1 MFVVVDDI
9 DGAFK
14 SDDDKGDGD
23 IDEVEHIENEDFLD
37 ADDNEREDGDD
48 VSVVDDDSDDD
59 DDNSGV
65 AS

>member
-9 DGAFK
+9 DGAVNR
-14 SDDDKGDGD
+14 DDDKGDGD

-59 DDNSGV
+59 DDNSDV

>member
-9 DGAFK
+9 DGAVNR
-14 SDDDKGDGD
+14 DDDKGDGD

-37 ADDNEREDGDD
+37 AVDNEREDGDD

-59 DDNSGV
+59 DDDGDV

>member
-9 DGAFK
+9 DGAVNR
-14 SDDDKGDGD
+14 DDDKGDGD
-23 IDEVEHIENEDFLD
+23 FDEVEHIENEDFLD

-59 DDNSGV
+59 DDNSDV